1 MRRLLTAS
9 AMLPWLI
16 LPSCGDGDTEGA
28 GKPLPD
34 TLARNVRRVT
44 VSAAG
49 RVEIDAETVETYT
62 DEDTTVF
69 LNARIEE
76 TDPQGEP
83 VLQGGADRIEL
94 QGNDDGSASGNIM
107 IRNLTEDSRLEA
119 EKLNW
124 TDAERLLS
132 GEGKVTVELG
142 DGLTVSGERF
152 QADMARE
159 TYEFSGGVQG
169 TLEID

>member
-16 LPSCGDGDTEGA
+16 LPSCGDGDAEGA

-62 DEDTTVF
+62 DDDTTVF

-76 TDPQGEP
+76 TNP
-83 VLQGGADRIEL
+83 
-94 QGNDDGSASGNIM
+94 
-107 IRNLTEDSRLEA
+107 
-119 EKLNW
+119 
-124 TDAERLLS
+124 
-132 GEGKVTVELG
+132 
-142 DGLTVSGERF
+142 
-152 QADMARE
+152 
-159 TYEFSGGVQG
+159 
-169 TLEID
+169 